1 MPAKRSASPRWS
13 TFRRSLRRTSC
24 SVRRSH
30 WKTSYA
36 SRRCCAAP
44 ILSAATPKSFAGLK
58 SPAWP
63 SHLFPNDKNWT
74 IDEERVKNGRKLYAA
89 ICVECH
95 LGPTNDP
102 EFDTQYSDKSFWTAK
117 NWKRDKDGGWVL
129 DEEQR
134 SVKAMGTDPSQGNVL
149 RDRMVEV
156 PGFLNLN
163 PAKDLGERW
172 RCEQLPSATPT
183 YMPFSIALMIV
194 VDRVSQKW
202 LADHNVTDPNQLAE
216 IWGERSN
223 CPNRK
228 QLKEA
233 IYRARPL
240 NGVWATA
247 PYLHNGSVPSLHWML
262 TPQSERPTR
271 FCMGA
276 REFDPRDVGF
286 RVEGNETSCSHGQT
300 VFSTASRGGKAIKG
314 NSVLG
319 HSFEA
324 AANVDKKDYPDGVI
338 GRLFTPEERLD
349 LIEYLKKL

>member
-1 MPAKRSASPRWS
+1 MPFFGPIGAVRVGLIDDELVINPTLAESEVES
-13 TFRRSLRRTSC
+13 SLDLIVVGT
-24 SVRRSH
+24 
-30 WKTSYA
+30 KE
-36 SRRCCAAP
+36 
-44 ILSAATPKSFAGLK
+44 GL
-58 SPAWP
+58 
-63 SHLFPNDKNWT
+63 T
-74 IDEERVKNGRKLYAA
+74 
-89 ICVECH
+89 
-95 LGPTNDP
+95 
-102 EFDTQYSDKSFWTAK
+102 
-117 NWKRDKDGGWVL
+117 
-129 DEEQR
+129 
-134 SVKAMGTDPSQGNVL
+134 
-149 RDRMVEV
+149 MVEAGADQV
-156 PGFLNLN
+156 PEEKLLE
-163 PAKDLGERW
+163 ALELAHREIVKL
-172 RCEQLPSATPT
+172 CEAQEELQARAGKP
-183 YMPFSIALMIV
+183 
-194 VDRVSQKW
+194 KW
-202 LADHNVTDPNQLAE
+202 LDDNVTDPNQLAE
-216 IWGERSN
+216 IWGQRSN

-286 RVEGNETSCSHGQT
+286 RVEGNETSCNHGQT

-338 GRLFTPEERLD
+338 GRLFTAEERLD